1 MVQNIFV
8 GVICVII
15 LAAAILGWWV
25 DRGGSFEEVDK
36 DNIEEGKEDDSNR
49 KY

>member
-25 DRGGSFEEVDK
+25 DRGGSFEEADK
-36 DNIEEGKEDDSNR
+36 DNIEEYKKDDNKEE
-49 KY
+49 